1 MLACIILLSELVVYA
16 PEVATRQ
23 VFLRSAVVLV
33 TRLVGVHIV
42 GMGALVLE
50 DGHVL
55 DVYSLG
61 GQGIVKLS
69 LSLVHADRLRL
80 DANSTTSCI
89 RKSIRGMEEGIVAT
103 ERSIRTR

>member
-16 PEVATRQ
+16 PEVATCQ
-23 VFLRSAVVLV
+23 VFLRSTVVLV

-50 DGHVL
+50 DRHVL

-80 DANSTTSCI
+80 DTNSTTSCI
-89 RKSIRGMEEGIVAT
+89 RKSIGGMEQGIVAT
-103 ERSIRTR
+103 EGSISTR

>member
-23 VFLRSAVVLV
+23 VFLCSAVVLV

-69 LSLVHADRLRL
+69 LSLVHADRLGL
-80 DANSTTSCI
+80 DANSTTSGI
-89 RKSIRGMEEGIVAT
+89 RKSIRGMEQGIVAS
-103 ERSIRTR
+103 ERSISTR